1 MIDIVVKLHAAIA
14 ETCDGSDFDVLDR
27 GDAKIAADEI
37 ERLRAEL
44 ASRYSAGFA
53 DAREAAKRLADTFDC
68 YTGHGREYTHEDEH
82 TRIYACGNKNAAN
95 TLSIMIGALKE
106 ELTR

>member
-44 ASRYSAGFA
+44 ASRSALPMRGKRRRDWRTRSIA
-53 DAREAAKRLADTFDC
+53 TQATGENTRTKTSTHASTRAA
-68 YTGHGREYTHEDEH
+68 
-82 TRIYACGNKNAAN
+82 TR
-95 TLSIMIGALKE
+95 TLR
-106 ELTR
+106 TRFLS